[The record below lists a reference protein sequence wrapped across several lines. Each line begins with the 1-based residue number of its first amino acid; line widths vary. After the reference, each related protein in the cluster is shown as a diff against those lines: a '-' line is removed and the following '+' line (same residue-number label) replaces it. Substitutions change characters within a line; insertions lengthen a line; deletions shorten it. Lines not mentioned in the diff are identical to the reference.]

1 VPPPQRASAIV
12 FDLDGVLVDS
22 YAVVERAWRRWA
34 TETGLDENEVAAVV
48 HGRPGRDVI
57 RELAPDRDVEADLA
71 RVDAWEADLDG
82 VVVVPGARA
91 CLEIAQRGPW
101 AIVTSGS
108 TTVATRRL
116 EAFDLPRPSILI
128 TADDVTRGKPDPQ
141 PYSRAS
147 QHLGIAPHACT
158 VIEDTPAG
166 VAAAKA
172 AGMTVLAVATTH
184 APAQLAQADDVL
196 AGMDAVAGRL
206 RAVR

>member
-1 VPPPQRASAIV
+1 VPQPARAIV

-34 TETGLDENEVAAVV
+34 REVGLDEDAVASVV

-57 RELAPDRDVEADLA
+57 RELAPDSDVESELA
-71 RVDAWEADLDG
+71 RVDAWEGDLDG

-108 TTVATRRL
+108 HQIATGRL
-116 EAFDLPRPSILI
+116 TAFGLPIPEVLV
-128 TADDVTRGKPDPQ
+128 TADDVTRGKPDPE
-141 PYSRAS
+141 PYERARDK
-147 QHLGIAPHACT
+147 LALPARAC
-158 VIEDTPAG
+158 VVVEDSPPG
-166 VAAAKA
+166 VTAAKA

-184 APAQLAQADDVL
+184 QAAELAHADDVL
-196 AGMDAVAGRL
+196 ASMDAVAKRL
-206 RAVR
+206 DSA

>member
-1 VPPPQRASAIV
+1 MPAIV

-34 TETGLDENEVAAVV
+34 NETGLDEDEVAAIV

-57 RELAPDRDVEADLA
+57 RELAPHRDVEADLT

-91 CLEIAQRGPW
+91 CLQIAQQGPW

-108 TTVATRRL
+108 HAVATRRL
-116 EAFDLPRPSILI
+116 EAFDLPTPEILI

-141 PYSRAS
+141 PYDKAS
-147 QHLGIAPHACT
+147 EQLGIAPRDCT

-166 VAAAKA
+166 VAAARA

-184 APAQLAQADDVL
+184 APTTLTQADEVL
-196 AGMDAVAGRL
+196 PDMAAVARRL
-206 RAVR
+206 RTQP